1 MIPKMIK
8 FLAVPLAVMLVILIS
23 DGLASQLDAA
33 AAGGSM
39 DTPSVRPKRNLLQSD
54 TSDEDSGTE
63 DASNETNEVRTS
75 STYTYLFVR
84 SWVLIE

>member
-1 MIPKMIK
+1 MIK

-39 DTPSVRPKRNLLQSD
+39 DTPSVVPKRNLLQSEM
-54 TSDEDSGTE
+54 SDEEDSGTE

-75 STYTYLFVR
+75 SVIYICKKLTTYK
-84 SWVLIE
+84 I